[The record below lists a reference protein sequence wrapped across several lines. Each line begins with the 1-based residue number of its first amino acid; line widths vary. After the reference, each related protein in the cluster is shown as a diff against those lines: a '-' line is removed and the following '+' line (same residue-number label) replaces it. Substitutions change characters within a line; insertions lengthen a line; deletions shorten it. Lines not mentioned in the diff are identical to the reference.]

1 MQRKVALFIN
11 GTRGEFVLRGLKKNG
26 IFIDNIFS
34 QKDIK
39 KDHKEIKKKTTLNDN
54 YIFIFVGINQII
66 SKSLLKTQ
74 DQDVL
79 TVMLANY
86 LNIGALR

>member
-39 KDHKEIKKKTTLNDN
+39 KNNK
-54 YIFIFVGINQII
+54 
-66 SKSLLKTQ
+66 
-74 DQDVL
+74 
-79 TVMLANY
+79 
-86 LNIGALR
+86 

>member
-11 GTRGEFVLRGLKKNG
+11 GTRGEFVLRGLKNG

-39 KDHKEIKKKTTLNDN
+39 KDHKEIKKTTLNDN

-66 SKSLLKTQ
+66 SKAVKTQ